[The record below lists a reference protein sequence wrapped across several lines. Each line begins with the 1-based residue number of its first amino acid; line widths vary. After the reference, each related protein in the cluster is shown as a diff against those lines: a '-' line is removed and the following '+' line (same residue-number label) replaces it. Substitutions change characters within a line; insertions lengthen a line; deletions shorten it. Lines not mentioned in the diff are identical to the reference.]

1 MSVLPVL
8 MVRLI
13 MIQSSVSVSIDFMR
27 KPTVSQHGAQ
37 DPLQG
42 VWSSEKNYPAYGPS
56 HPPKEHPSGSH
67 SPLRQAKTPSEIQC
81 KYHSLKP
88 VPGLAQEAQGSTG
101 PFFSSLPWP
110 SHVTALLY
118 P

>member
-1 MSVLPVL
+1 MVLKTPYRVSGVLRKTTQPVVLPTHQKN
-8 MVRLI
+8 MVQEAVPL
-13 MIQSSVSVSIDFMR
+13 SD
-27 KPTVSQHGAQ
+27 KP
-37 DPLQG
+37 
-42 VWSSEKNYPAYGPS
+42 K
-56 HPPKEHPSGSH
+56 
-67 SPLRQAKTPSEIQC
+67 PSEIQC